1 MTFCVGATA
10 QSDTTNPA
18 IALDSDANG
27 TTLSRLPSPLTG
39 TVFDAGGM
47 GNLLTVRFYRNR
59 SGSYE
64 RWTGSAWVDI
74 AAGDSHW
81 EATVTPTGTDNTYH
95 WSADVPWPT
104 GGNLPRGAYTIGITA
119 ADNASNRSTIHRNV
133 TIGEPDT
140 TAPALTIVSPAHGE
154 VVENGPGHFE
164 SISGTVNDGSG
175 SGVAYIELYLAR
187 TWYEGAQWWNGG
199 EWGGYHKFR
208 PTMGAP
214 AADGTR
220 TWSLSGLPA
229 GEQLTTGFYYI
240 DVLAYDYNGN
250 SSFARHV
257 VYVAPV
263 DTVAPTLDVTFPA
276 EGQQLYNLPEI
287 RGTSADEGSGVSRVE
302 VVLMRRVQQEDGSP
316 LYYYWDGNQ
325 WGASAVPLPSRLDT
339 SWRRNQNLPAGAAL
353 VPGDYIV
360 MCHAI
365 DRYNNVKAFYRNFS
379 IVPVPALT
387 IDAHLRADD
396 SQSWLGEGFS
406 NSDAQGQTLT
416 GAILS
421 GQTQTR
427 QVRIVRSGGLESKSV
442 RVTIPDWAAFAAAGW
457 TARFSD
463 ATSGG
468 SDISSQIT
476 GTNGW
481 STVMSDGEAKSL
493 RVEVTA
499 PSGAAKG
506 AKGALTFRVEADPTS
521 ESSALDVVKAVWTTV
536 APTPD
541 LSVRADK
548 GEGAWRGEGVFN
560 ETGAQQTLER
570 VIKAGQAVRGAIK
583 LSVSDA
589 VEGQSVR
596 WSAPDF
602 DQFATGGWQVRFFD
616 QPVNGNDIT
625 AALSAGMWTTRHTPG
640 TAPTIGIEVTAPADA
655 TSATRDLRVRAQIEG
670 ASGAADAVKLKFEV
684 LPDAQPDVAI
694 SRLDS
699 NSYPTNYVGL
709 NKFSPDAQQIEMVS
723 SRSEVNKFAVQIKN
737 TGTKASAFAFEV
749 PRLTLG
755 WGVTFFDA
763 LQNGSPLDVSQGT
776 VVTAPIEPNQ
786 SVTWR
791 MEVSPLAAQKGSLS
805 VPLSFSG
812 GNLTDQCEVS
822 VIIQE
827 ILGIKWLNGEKG
839 WQWSDDLTPLL
850 IEQNATV
857 GLMAVKSVPDA
868 PWPDKNTLG
877 PLWRWGLVEA
887 IGEII
892 WVQGKDISVTSGIEV
907 SAQLGAQKEL
917 VTVRARPELS
927 VALSATK
934 TNLLV
939 GDGPQDLRSTS
950 VIVAVDT
957 DVAGLQDEVKVRLQT
972 VNEHGQNAGRW
983 NETDAPYLD
992 VSVKVKSATT
1002 VTWSSGGEAGQ
1013 IEFKATILDE
1023 KGRPRKIEDATYIQI
1038 HKPYAQIKFSNWR
1051 EENGVWSRT
1060 VTAST
1065 WFLGEKLGGIALSLN
1080 SRIKDYESEQTVAGW
1095 ANAAP
1100 FDNATG
1106 TTNANGEFSTVQRW
1120 NPVEADA
1127 WPHDFIVEAEAQ
1139 LQ

>member
-81 EATVTPTGTDNTYH
+81 EATVTPTGTDNTYY

-119 ADNASNRSTIHRNV
+119 VDNASNRSTIHRNV

-240 DVLAYDYNGN
+240 DVLAYDYSGN

-379 IVPVPALT
+379 IVLVPALT
-387 IDAHLRADD
+387 IDAHLRADN

-406 NSDAQGQTLT
+406 NSDAQGQTLM

-421 GQTQTR
+421 VQTQTR
-427 QVRIVRSGGLESKSV
+427 QVRIVRSGGLESQSA

-457 TARFSD
+457 TARFSN

-541 LSVRADK
+541 LLVRADK

-589 VEGQSVR
+589 VEGQLVR

-655 TSATRDLRVRAQIEG
+655 TSVTRDLRVRAQIEG

-694 SRLDS
+694 SRVINRQPTPYIGENQLAPQPQHLNLIAAVTKVQTFLVKITNRTGNAARFLFDPLELPAGW
-699 NSYPTNYVGL
+699 SYRLYDAPT
-709 NKFSPDAQQIEMVS
+709 E
-723 SRSEVNKFAVQIKN
+723 
-737 TGTKASAFAFEV
+737 GTLLKPEE
-749 PRLTLG
+749 G
-755 WGVTFFDA
+755 D
-763 LQNGSPLDVSQGT
+763 
-776 VVTAPIEPNQ
+776 I
-786 SVTWR
+786 
-791 MEVSPLAAQKGSLS
+791 
-805 VPLSFSG
+805 
-812 GNLTDQCEVS
+812 
-822 VIIQE
+822 
-827 ILGIKWLNGEKG
+827 
-839 WQWSDDLTPLL
+839 LTPLL
-850 IEQNATV
+850 APYQSVEWRIEVTTAMSSEPEVTIPVSFGSGKSADACQILFQLQGITGAEYTLDGGATWTKIEGDV
-857 GLMAVKSVPDA
+857 LIIPQGSTLGLKALPMNPNVL
-868 PWPDKNTLG
+868 WPDEPFEPTWADRDEIYYG
-877 PLWRWGLVEA
+877 DLVFLYYINPTPE
-887 IGEII
+887 G
-892 WVQGKDISVTSGIEV
+892 GSGDVAKVEC
-907 SAQLGAQKEL
+907 GNNF
-917 VTVRARPELS
+917 TVR
-927 VALSATK
+927 
-934 TNLLV
+934 
-939 GDGPQDLRSTS
+939 
-950 VIVAVDT
+950 
-957 DVAGLQDEVKVRLQT
+957 
-972 VNEHGQNAGRW
+972 
-983 NETDAPYLD
+983 
-992 VSVKVKSATT
+992 VKVKP
-1002 VTWSSGGEAGQ
+1002 E
-1013 IEFKATILDE
+1013 DE
-1023 KGRPRKIEDATYIQI
+1023 TE
-1038 HKPYAQIKFSNWR
+1038 
-1051 EENGVWSRT
+1051 
-1060 VTAST
+1060 
-1065 WFLGEKLGGIALSLN
+1065 
-1080 SRIKDYESEQTVAGW
+1080 
-1095 ANAAP
+1095 
-1100 FDNATG
+1100 
-1106 TTNANGEFSTVQRW
+1106 
-1120 NPVEADA
+1120 
-1127 WPHDFIVEAEAQ
+1127 
-1139 LQ
+1139 